1 MRILIG
7 PSFKDSKDRFSTVTL
22 KALIKHELE
31 LDQCFFNKLF
41 IFIWAF
47 SAKVTC
53 IFLTQ
58 GTVVNQAMPS
68 LHGASLEITL
78 TVPLNVNII

>member
-22 KALIKHELE
+22 KALIKHEL
-31 LDQCFFNKLF
+31 DINVFFNKLF